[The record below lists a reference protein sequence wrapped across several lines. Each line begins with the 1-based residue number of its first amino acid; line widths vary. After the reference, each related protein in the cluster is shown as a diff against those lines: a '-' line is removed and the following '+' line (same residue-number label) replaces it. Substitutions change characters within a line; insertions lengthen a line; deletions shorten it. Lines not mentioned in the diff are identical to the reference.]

1 MLSML
6 GLMMASRLNPY
17 ATISASHFSKDD
29 SLTARNDSVK
39 YYGLEGE
46 NFCQVLG
53 AVNSRNVSVI
63 NAHIWPRHAAAD
75 LVIFDLKTDQI
86 HSPQNILR
94 LQKEIERA
102 FDNCRLTFVTAIHDC
117 DDDDDDKHTFV
128 VKVLDPSAMDEPLN
142 GTSMTL
148 RDIDGNVLQLP
159 NGNLP
164 FRRLLANH
172 SVLAHKNA
180 RKKGWIDEDLS
191 EDEVRAEALLAH
203 SLDSDARFRLQTLW
217 GKS

>member
-1 MLSML
+1 
-6 GLMMASRLNPY
+6 
-17 ATISASHFSKDD
+17 
-29 SLTARNDSVK
+29 
-39 YYGLEGE
+39 
-46 NFCQVLG
+46 
-53 AVNSRNVSVI
+53 
-63 NAHIWPRHAAAD
+63 
-75 LVIFDLKTDQI
+75 
-86 HSPQNILR
+86 
-94 LQKEIERA
+94 
-102 FDNCRLTFVTAIHDC
+102 
-117 DDDDDDKHTFV
+117 
-128 VKVLDPSAMDEPLN
+128 
-142 GTSMTL
+142 MTL